1 MLKCLNPEEVNKQ
14 KMENKNRKTFI
25 MFLLAFLIASFIVSL
40 VEVLRSSFFSVG
52 TNFQTASAVSSGESP
67 RGPGAPSSFADLAEK
82 MKPSVVNISTSKTIR
97 AGRGSQFRSP
107 FDRYFGGDDFFE
119 RFFGDVPRR
128 EFKQRSLGSGFI
140 ISPDGYIFTNNHV
153 VEQADKILVKLSTG
167 KEYEAKIIGKDAKT
181 DLALIKIKPGES
193 LPVAEL
199 GDSEKLRV
207 GDWVLAIG
215 NPFGLEQTVTA
226 GIVSAKG
233 RVIGA
238 GPYDNFIQT
247 DASINPGNSGGP
259 LFNMEGKVIGIN
271 TVIIAQGQGIG
282 FAIPINM
289 AKTVLPDLKSKGKV
303 TRGWL
308 GVSVQDVTEDIAKN
322 LKLKDNSGAL
332 ISEVFKGDPADKAG
346 MKTGDLITE
355 VNGKKIKDTHDL
367 LLTIASFHVGDK
379 IEVKVLRD
387 GQDKVFHIT
396 AIERKDQPEIA
407 SARETTENFGMAVQ
421 DITPEIARY
430 LGISAKNG
438 VIVVDVKE
446 GGPADEFGIQPQDII
461 LQVNNVKI
469 SSMKDYLR
477 ETSKKSAKNSILLLI
492 KRGKATFF
500 VSLRK

>member
-1 MLKCLNPEEVNKQ
+1 LKCLNPKEVNNQ

-25 MFLLAFLIASFIVSL
+25 MFLLAFLIASFIVSV
-40 VEVLRSSFFSVG
+40 VEVLRSSFFSIGPNV
-52 TNFQTASAVSSGESP
+52 QTVSAVSSADSP
-67 RGPGAPSSFADLAEK
+67 HGTGAPSSFADLAEK

-97 AGRGSQFRSP
+97 SGRGSQFRSP
-107 FDRYFGGDDFFE
+107 FDRHFWGDDFFE

-140 ISPDGYIFTNNHV
+140 ISNDGYIFTNNHV

-181 DLALIKIKPGES
+181 DLALIKIKSSES
-193 LPVAEL
+193 LPVAEI

-289 AKTVLPDLKSKGKV
+289 AKAILPDLKSKGKV

-308 GVSVQDVTEDIAKN
+308 GVSVQDVTDDIAKN

-332 ISEVFKGDPADKAG
+332 ISDVFKGDPADRAG
-346 MKTGDLITE
+346 LRAGDLITE
-355 VNGKKIKDTHDL
+355 VNGKKIKDTHEL
-367 LLTIASFHVGDK
+367 LLMIASFHVGDK
-379 IEVKVLRD
+379 IDVRVLRD
-387 GQDKVFHIT
+387 GQDKVFRIT
-396 AIERKDQPEIA
+396 VTERKDQPEIA
-407 SARETTENFGMAVQ
+407 LARDNAENFGMAVQ

-430 LGISAKNG
+430 LGISSKSG
-438 VIVVDVKE
+438 VIVVDVKD
-446 GGPADEFGIQPQDII
+446 GSIADEKGIQPQDII
-461 LQVNNVKI
+461 LEVNKVRI
-469 SSMKDYLR
+469 YSMKDYVR
-477 ETSKKSAKNSILLLI
+477 ETSKKSARNGVLLLV

-500 VSLRK
+500 VSLRR